1 MVMEKIIRKLLKKH
15 LNEVRVPR
23 GERVQLYKD
32 NNIVVIVPLTHDA
45 LKKYATNC
53 LWCINSD
60 TQEWSLRQGKSV
72 LIIQR
77 VSIPNKIGISGIP
90 TNEEI
95 YAIKRW
101 NEGRYTKK
109 NIEDILDYEFSSEEE
124 LENYYHELTSNLKNF
139 DLNTVYFSKGE
150 GAIDKGNNYLGDY
163 GFGLNNVPHITNEA
177 IDSVINYFRNI

>member
-1 MVMEKIIRKLLKKH
+1 MCMEKIIRKLLREH

-23 GERVQLYKD
+23 TDRVQLYKD
-32 NNIVVIVPLTHDA
+32 NNIVVVVPLTHDA

-60 TQEWSLRQGKSV
+60 TQEWSYRQGKSV
-72 LIIQR
+72 LIVQR
-77 VSIPNKIGISGIP
+77 TPIPNKIGISGIP

-101 NEGRYTKK
+101 VEGRYTKE
-109 NIEDILDYEFSSEEE
+109 NIEDILDYKFSSDEE
-124 LENYYHELTSNLKNF
+124 LENYYHELTSNIKNF
-139 DLNTVYFSKGE
+139 DLNTVYFSKNE

-163 GFGLNNVPHITNEA
+163 GFTIKNVPNITKES
-177 IDSVINYFRNI
+177 IESILNYFKNI